1 MTSPEAPVSR
11 GEAAQAISNALVRLL
26 RDYTGRGPTQ
36 AYTTITD
43 THVIVVLRDAL
54 LKAERSLVKD
64 GHADAVIDMRR
75 RFQRTMKT
83 ALVAAIE
90 ENTGREVLA
99 FLSDHHIDPDIAVE
113 IFILKPRGGGDDRDG
128 ALGVSRRRRRRT
140 ARPPAERARRVVRQ
154 EVTVPAGADPPRPHR
169 APFRVDVHPE
179 RDVVRVV
186 PVGEL
191 DLATAGLLERQLH
204 ELRDAGFD
212 HVVLDMRELTFI
224 DSSGI
229 RVVVAEHRFADTSD
243 HEFSLISGPPVDPAR
258 ARGLRAAGAAARRH
272 DAEHSR
278 VGPSSLG

>member
-1 MTSPEAPVSR
+1 MASQEAPVSR

-75 RFQRTMKT
+75 RFQRTMKA
-83 ALVAAIE
+83 ALVEAIE

-113 IFILKPRGGGDDRDG
+113 IFILKPRGSDDACDG
-128 ALGVSRRRRRRT
+128 AARWSTDARRRST
-140 ARPPAERARRVVRQ
+140 ARSDAGCRAEPRPVVRQ
-154 EVTVPAGADPPRPHR
+154 EVPVPAERRSAATARPRRLH
-169 APFRVDVHPE
+169 VDVHPE

-191 DLATAGLLERQLH
+191 DLATAGVLEHQLH

-229 RVVVAEHRFADTSD
+229 RVVVSEHRFAETSE
-243 HEFSLISGPPVDPAR
+243 HEFSLISGPPVIQR
-258 ARGLRAAGAAARRH
+258 ALEVCGLLGLLHVDVRMSTRA
-272 DAEHSR
+272 
-278 VGPSSLG
+278 